1 MWNLNLCATFC
12 DNQPLEN
19 FGKILVIYTTVFL
32 QPFWIILSVSEIDIL
47 SEVAPVDFTS
57 LVVITYKLSN
67 TFQTLESAPVS
78 QSRQ

>member
-1 MWNLNLCATFC
+1 MF
-12 DNQPLEN
+12 
-19 FGKILVIYTTVFL
+19 YTTVFL

-67 TFQTLESAPVS
+67 PFQNVESAPVS